1 MAEVAEDGGAGD
13 EERVHRVQVPPLR
26 SVPGHLAQEDG
37 YTIHTPQHV
46 EGGPILLFVANFGKP
61 SAALASHRPSRS
73 WINYLKFLFFL

>member
-37 YTIHTPQHV
+37 YTIHTPKHV
-46 EGGPILLFVANFGKP
+46 
-61 SAALASHRPSRS
+61 
-73 WINYLKFLFFL
+73 